1 MKFIKAYVQ
10 NFGTLSSFSH
20 TFGSSLDT
28 ICLENGAGKSTF
40 VAFIRAMLY
49 GLSANRG
56 KDLMVNERAKYT
68 PWQGGV
74 FGGWLS
80 FETNGKTYR
89 IERTFAKKDTFALYD
104 EATGKECSDFSEN
117 VGFEL
122 LGVDEN
128 GFEKSLCFSE
138 RSQQL
143 AVKVSSMQGK
153 LVQMQ
158 DFSDYEDALKT
169 LDNRR
174 KFYKMTGNRG
184 AVPQTEAELFAKEAE
199 LERAKGASALYLEKQ
214 QQIEK
219 LKQERPAIQKQYE
232 ECEKA
237 LEAMQASKADA
248 LIHSQWKALKKEAEE
263 KQQELNAANAIP
275 LPVNDALKNAESAC
289 RFLID
294 HPAPAKVEE
303 TPKKQSKLPSLILF
317 GAAAALGICGIFFA
331 LAFAFC
337 GLALIVAIL
346 APWNKKPAFTPTVSD
361 PFQEQRE
368 KAQAELS
375 AFLYDF
381 PCAADAE
388 SLWDTMAH
396 LQSFDGAYER
406 LHSLKNAKETVENA
420 LKIFEQTHPNA
431 FRETVFNTQDE
442 SLLRTEKA
450 RLQSILYGYT
460 DRLLALERETVT
472 YKGQAE
478 RATLLMQEIED
489 LKERLPRL
497 KESLYAIEKAKE
509 YLTLAKEQ
517 LSSEYLG
524 QVQTRF
530 AKYVAVLSSV
540 DPEIAQGQYL
550 LSADFE
556 VQLLFEGASRTKDS
570 MSRGGKDLLALC
582 LQLALSDALFE
593 EPLPPLLLDD
603 PFIAFDDAKMQNAFA
618 LLTSLSKKRQIV
630 YFTCHSARK
639 FAYA

>member
-20 TFGSSLDT
+20 TFDGSIDS

-49 GLSANRG
+49 GLSPNRG

-104 EATGKECSDFSEN
+104 ESTGKESADFSEN

-122 LGVDEN
+122 LGIDEN

-158 DFSDYEDALKT
+158 DFSDFEDALKT

-174 KFYKMTGNRG
+174 KFYKLTGNRG
-184 AVPQTEAELFAKEAE
+184 AIAQTEADLFAKEAE
-199 LERAKGASALYLEKQ
+199 LERAKGASALYLVKH
-214 QQIEK
+214 QQIET

-263 KQQELNAANAIP
+263 KRQELNAANAMP
-275 LPVNDALKNAESAC
+275 LPDKDTLKSAESAC

-303 TPKKQSKLPSLILF
+303 APKKQSKLPSLILF
-317 GAAAALGICGIFFA
+317 AAAVALGIGGIFFA
-331 LAFAFC
+331 PAFAFC
-337 GLALIVAIL
+337 ALALLLAIL
-346 APWNKKPAFTPTVSD
+346 APWNKKPSIAPIALD
-361 PFQEQRE
+361 PFAEQRE
-368 KAQAELS
+368 NAQADVA
-375 AFLYDF
+375 AFLADF
-381 PCAADAE
+381 PAAEGAE
-388 SLWDTMAH
+388 TLWDVMAH
-396 LQSFDGAYER
+396 LQSFDAAYER
-406 LHSLKNAKETVENA
+406 LNALKNAKETTENA
-420 LKIFEQTHPNA
+420 LQIFEHTHPNA

-442 SLLRTEKA
+442 QILRAEKA
-450 RLQSILYGYT
+450 RLQGILYGYT
-460 DRLLALERETVT
+460 DRLLALERETAQC
-472 YKGQAE
+472 KAQAE
-478 RATLLMQEIED
+478 RATLLVQELEE

-497 KESLYAIEKAKE
+497 QESLYAIEKAKE
-509 YLTLAKEQ
+509 YLASAKEN

-524 QVQTRF
+524 QVQSRF
-530 AKYVAVLSSV
+530 AEYVAALSSI
-540 DPEIAQGQYL
+540 DPEIAQGEYL

-556 VQLLFEGASRTKDS
+556 VQLLLEGASRTKVS

-593 EPLPPLLLDD
+593 DPLPPLLLDD
-603 PFIAFDDAKMQNAFA
+603 PFIAFDDAKLQNAFA
-618 LLTSLSKKRQIV
+618 LLASLSKKRQIV
-630 YFTCHSARK
+630 YFTCHSTRSLA
-639 FAYA
+639 

>member
-20 TFGSSLDT
+20 TFDASLDS

-104 EATGKECSDFSEN
+104 ESTGKESADFSEN

-122 LGVDEN
+122 LGIDEN

-143 AVKVSSMQGK
+143 AVKVSSVQGK

-158 DFSDYEDALKT
+158 DFSDFEDALKT

-184 AVPQTEAELFAKEAE
+184 AIPQTEADLFAKEAE
-199 LERAKGASALYLEKQ
+199 LERAKGASALYPEKH

-219 LKQERPAIQKQYE
+219 LKQERPAVQKQYE

-248 LIHSQWKALKKEAEE
+248 LLHAQWLSLKKEAED
-263 KQQELNAANAIP
+263 KRNALNAASAAP
-275 LPVNDALKNAESAC
+275 LPEKDALANAQSAC
-289 RFLID
+289 KFLID
-294 HPAPAKVEE
+294 HPAPAKIEIAE
-303 TPKKQSKLPSLILF
+303 KKQSKLPSLILF
-317 GAAAALGICGIFFA
+317 AAAVALGVCGIFFA
-331 LAFAFC
+331 LAFAFA
-337 GLALIVAIL
+337 GLALLLAIL
-346 APWNKKPAFTPTVSD
+346 APWNKKPALAPAIPD
-361 PFQEQRE
+361 PFAEQRE
-368 KAQAELS
+368 KAQVELA
-375 AFLYDF
+375 AFLRDY
-381 PCAADAE
+381 PHTTEAD

-396 LQSFDGAYER
+396 LQSFEGAYER
-406 LHSLKNAKETVENA
+406 LDALKIAKGTAENA
-420 LKIFEQTHPNA
+420 LQTFEHTHPNA
-431 FRETVFNTQDE
+431 CNETVFNAQDE
-442 SLLRTEKA
+442 SLLRAEKT
-450 RLQSILYGYT
+450 RLQGVLYRYT
-460 DRLLALERETVT
+460 DELLALERDMAQC
-472 YKGQAE
+472 KGQAE

-497 KESLYAIEKAKE
+497 QDSLYAIEKAKE
-509 YLTLAKEQ
+509 YLASAKEN
-517 LSSEYLG
+517 LSSAYLG
-524 QVQTRF
+524 QVQSRF
-530 AKYVAVLSSV
+530 AEYVAALSSI
-540 DPEIAQGQYL
+540 DPEIAQGEYL
-550 LSADFE
+550 LTADFE
-556 VQLLFEGASRTKDS
+556 VQLLLEGASRTKDS

-593 EPLPPLLLDD
+593 DPLPPLLLDD

-618 LLTSLSKKRQIV
+618 LITSLSKKRQIV

-639 FAYA
+639 FA